1 MEKLVRDRIPEIM
14 EAAGVH
20 CNYRIA
26 TDNEYSSALCTKLT
40 EELDEFT
47 QSVYND
53 DHVDYDAVEEAADVL
68 TVMIAIIKNNYKELD
83 VSVANILDAYNKK
96 IIERG
101 AFDKQIIA
109 KFDR

>member
-1 MEKLVRDRIPEIM
+1 MEKLVRDKIPEIM
-14 EAAGVH
+14 EAAGVK

-26 TDNEYSSALCTKLT
+26 NEAEFKDALWEKLS
-40 EELDEFT
+40 EEFNEFT
-47 QSVYND
+47 QSVCND
-53 DHVDYDAVEEAADVL
+53 DHADYDAVEEAADVL

-109 KFDR
+109 TFNK